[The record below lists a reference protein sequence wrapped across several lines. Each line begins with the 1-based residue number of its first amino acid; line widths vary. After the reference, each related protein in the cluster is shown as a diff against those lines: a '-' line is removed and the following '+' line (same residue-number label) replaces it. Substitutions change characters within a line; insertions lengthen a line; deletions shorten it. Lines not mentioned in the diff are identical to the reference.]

1 VIKIRGYLITYK
13 PFDGISRATFHHVL
27 FGRLTTR
34 NYRNKKYTYYK
45 PGMIHKTPFI
55 RIINSKIFVIDLEN
69 INVEE
74 LRIFG
79 DITVDEC
86 ERELTIDSL
95 KTGEE
100 YWRDIAKERGLDFN
114 VKKNRK

>member
-1 VIKIRGYLITYK
+1 MKGYLITYK
-13 PFDGISRATFHHVL
+13 PFDSSSRVTLHHVL
-27 FGRLTTR
+27 FGRLNTR
-34 NYRNKKYTYYK
+34 KYRNKTYTYYT
-45 PGMIHKTPFI
+45 PGMVDETPFI
-55 RIINSKIFVIDLEN
+55 RIINSRIFVLDMKN

-79 DITVDEC
+79 DITVEEC

-100 YWRDIAKERGLDFN
+100 YWRDISKERGLDFH
-114 VKKNRK
+114 VKRKK